1 MTTQEELGAELR
13 SIREGLN
20 ITQYSL
26 IKRKDVTSGT
36 QLQDIEEARRDVR
49 LSTLFRLLEA
59 YGKEILIVDKNT
71 ADSKK

>member
-1 MTTQEELGAELR
+1 MTQEEIGSELR
-13 SIREGLN
+13 SIREESG
-20 ITQYSL
+20 ITQYRL
-26 IKRKDVTSGT
+26 IKDKIVTSAT